1 MSLSQKLGRL
11 QNLRDEEQKKLQRV
25 QQQRLMVGLNIFFL
39 LILSQVFKGFYLELL
54 AVLFFLPLF
63 LFFVGRSRRRS
74 CFLKKIEGLHT
85 FYQRQWDLKQGR
97 ILDSYPP
104 EQMNHPD
111 LARDLDLGLLYP
123 QLNFCFSEEGQR
135 QLDAWLCQDFSGSN
149 REDRQK
155 HLKELIQLSGPL
167 RRLHAL
173 HALKNPV
180 RMNQIQKEVE
190 RSFFSENTPWKWIVP
205 LSWLG
210 LVVLVSLVVLLFL
223 PVPPILLKVVFFV
236 YIASVL
242 LYLGQTKHLF
252 SRLQDLQK
260 DFEGLAEKIHAM
272 EKIASQLSFAPTLK
286 KKVASQDTRSLSRY
300 ISLMSLRTNPIL
312 FYILNLLLPWDFLL
326 SELCERA
333 RVGFALHFKSWCHEM
348 IDIETLSCLA
358 NLKLYQDTTWPEL
371 SSSTFLEFEEI
382 SHPLLNQCEVV
393 KNNFHPESHKVI
405 IITGSNM
412 SGKSTFLR
420 AIGINLVLANIGAP
434 VFAKRF
440 HFRPMN
446 LVSCI
451 RVSDS
456 LRDGQSY
463 FYAEVRRMRTILEK
477 AQQGPVLFLIDEPL
491 RGTNNKERLIG
502 NTSYLKQILATE
514 GAGFLCTHDLELT
527 KLSEV
532 SEEIANF
539 HFSETMQDQD
549 WIFDYKIKH
558 GPSTSTNA
566 LRILAK
572 EGLYPE
578 SLTQS

>member
-25 QQQRLMVGLNIFFL
+25 QQQRLTAGLNIFFL
-39 LILSQVFKGFYLELL
+39 LILSQIFSGYYLELV

-63 LFFVGRSRRRS
+63 LFFVGRSRRRAG
-74 CFLKKIEGLHT
+74 FLKKIDGLHS
-85 FYQRQWDLKQGR
+85 FYQRQLDFKQGR
-97 ILDSYPP
+97 ILESHPP
-104 EQMNHPD
+104 EQMSLPD

-135 QLDAWLCQDFSGSN
+135 QLDAWLCQDFRDSS
-149 REDRQK
+149 REVRQR
-155 HLKELIQLSGPL
+155 HLKELIKLSGPL

-173 HALKNPV
+173 PPLKNPV

-190 RSFFSENTPWKWIVP
+190 RSFFPENTPWKWIVP
-205 LSWLG
+205 ISWLG
-210 LVVLVSLVVLLFL
+210 LVTLLFL
-223 PVPPILLKVVFFV
+223 PVPTVLLKVVFFV

-272 EKIASQLSFAPTLK
+272 EKIASQLSFAPSLK
-286 KKVASQDTRSLSRY
+286 ERVATQDTRSLSRY

-333 RVGFALHFKSWCHEM
+333 RVGFALHFKSWCQEM

-371 SSSTFLEFEEI
+371 SSRTFLEFEEI
-382 SHPLLNQCEVV
+382 SHPLLNQSNVV
-393 KNNFHPESHKVI
+393 KNNFQPGSHKVI

-440 HFRPMN
+440 CFQPMG

-477 AQQGPVLFLIDEPL
+477 AKQGPILFLIDEPL

-502 NTSYLKQILATE
+502 NTSYLKQILATQ

-539 HFSETMQDQD
+539 HFGETWQDQD
-549 WIFDYKIKH
+549 WIFDYKIKE

-578 SLTQS
+578 SLNPA